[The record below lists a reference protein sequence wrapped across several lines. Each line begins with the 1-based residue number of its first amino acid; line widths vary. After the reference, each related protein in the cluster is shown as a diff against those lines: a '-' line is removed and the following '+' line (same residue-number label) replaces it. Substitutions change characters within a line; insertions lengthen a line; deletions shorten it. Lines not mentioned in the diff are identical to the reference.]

1 MTDSGLPYLRGI
13 VAHTPLQPTDF
24 VDAHDHGDW
33 YERRAEA
40 EAAYV
45 DEIRRYELESDGEE
59 PNQQNPE
66 PTEAYAQELHRPASS
81 VTFDIADNRALLMLD
96 QVHTILA
103 CLQDDE
109 DTAGTLTIAAV
120 PYAEGG
126 TEYVI
131 TVRP

>member
-1 MTDSGLPYLRGI
+1 MTRFRPTYLRDI

-33 YERRAEA
+33 DQDRLWYVPPATAEA
-40 EAAYV
+40 PK
-45 DEIRRYELESDGEE
+45 S
-59 PNQQNPE
+59 
-66 PTEAYAQELHRPASS
+66 QESS
-81 VTFDIADNRALLMLD
+81 VTFDLVDTRALLILD
-96 QVHTILA
+96 QARTVLA
-103 CLQDDE
+103 CLQDD
-109 DTAGTLTIAAV
+109 DDIIGTMTIAAV

>member
-33 YERRAEA
+33 DTPE
-40 EAAYV
+40 
-45 DEIRRYELESDGEE
+45 
-59 PNQQNPE
+59 QNPE
-66 PTEAYAQELHRPASS
+66 PTEAYARELHRPTSS
-81 VTFDIADNRALLMLD
+81 VTFDLSDTRALLILD
-96 QVHTILA
+96 QARTALV
-103 CLQDDE
+103 CLQDD
-109 DTAGTLTIAAV
+109 DDIIGTMTIAAV
-120 PYAEGG
+120 PYVEGG